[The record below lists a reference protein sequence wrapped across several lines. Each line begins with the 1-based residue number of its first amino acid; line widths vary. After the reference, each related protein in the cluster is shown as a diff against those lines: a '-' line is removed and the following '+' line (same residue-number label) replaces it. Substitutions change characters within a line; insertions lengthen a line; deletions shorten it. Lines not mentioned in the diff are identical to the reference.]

1 VIDTP
6 AQIAGHL
13 RNGQVARCVCR
24 GYTLSAAEAV
34 DADPQ
39 CPMCEEYGQFVP
51 HTPKVSL
58 AERWGADL
66 AKGGFWPVFAVLT
79 EHTAA
84 LGLKPSDVGLM
95 AAFANYGH
103 GPAHPVFPRFADVAA
118 QMDCSERSVRQHVN
132 RWVKLGLWE
141 KQHRRRANG
150 WNSTCELT
158 HVGLSQALRLLAA
171 NAAAGQEPTTG
182 LEDLLTR
189 LRDQRQKTTP
199 TSGKKRHGPAAYSA
213 APNQAQLNQAQL
225 NQELFREEVG
235 LPTYDF
241 SSVDEGAPF

>member
-1 VIDTP
+1 MIGTP
-6 AQIAGHL
+6 AQIAPSL
-13 RNGQVARCVCR
+13 RSGQVARCTC
-24 GYTLSAAEAV
+24 GDYLLGAAEAV

-39 CPMCEEYGQFVP
+39 CPMCEECGQFVP
-51 HTPKVSL
+51 HTPKVGL
-58 AERWGADL
+58 ADRWGADL
-66 AKGGFWPVFAVLT
+66 AKGGFWPVFTVLT
-79 EHTAA
+79 QHTVE
-84 LGLKPSDVGLM
+84 LGLTHRDVGLM
-95 AAFANYGH
+95 AGFANYGH
-103 GPAHPVFPRFADVAA
+103 GPADPVFPRYADIAA
-118 QMDCSERSVRQHVN
+118 QMGLSERSVRQHVD

-158 HVGLSQALRLLAA
+158 HVGLSRALRLLAA

-189 LRDQRQKTTP
+189 LRDQRQQTTP
-199 TSGKKRHGPAAYSA
+199 ASGKKRHGPAADSA

-225 NQELFREEVG
+225 NQELFREEVD
-235 LPTYDF
+235 LPTHDF